1 MRPDLG
7 ARSREER
14 YCATD
19 DDGASWKV
27 QDEYSRPL
35 IGKSYET
42 LEEGARRASL
52 QPDAQRTFFGDVTLA
67 CKSRN

>member
-1 MRPDLG
+1 MMT
-7 ARSREER
+7 ARVCE
-14 YCATD
+14 
-19 DDGASWKV
+19 V